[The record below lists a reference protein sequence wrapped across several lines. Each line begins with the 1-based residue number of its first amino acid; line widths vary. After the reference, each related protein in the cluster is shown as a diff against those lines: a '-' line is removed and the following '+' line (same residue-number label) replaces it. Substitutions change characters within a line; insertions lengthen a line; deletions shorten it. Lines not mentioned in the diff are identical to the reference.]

1 MYEKCNLRQSYF
13 CYIEKAD
20 LQAYLIIWNM
30 KKIHCIYLICFA
42 LLSMAV
48 PNFGQ
53 ETNPYFSAWD
63 SLDLSGSSLPVL
75 MPYNRIVDPAGEQ
88 IYFGDPE
95 FENHAMDCAISPD
108 GKTLAIEG
116 RNEIL
121 FYDIESRRLIYGLI
135 PGNSAMLSGAVN
147 TYSGIKW
154 FRKGSKQYVLWSLV
168 SQRTR
173 SYVVVAEWDGAQ
185 AEIVKQHLFMPEAP
199 SPVAL
204 PNEVEIIRE
213 GSEVYFIVT
222 LNGNNQVAKI
232 NSESG
237 EIGWTSPVGVAPYG
251 VVAANGKLY
260 VTNWAGGVP
269 DESDPDVAGVPWGKA
284 KVSSVTGSTREGTV
298 SVMDPATGE
307 VLDEIVVGLHPNDI
321 VKSPDENF
329 VYVANANSDNV
340 TVIDTRTGKVS
351 ETISVR
357 LMGDENPFWGSSPNG
372 LAISGKGKT
381 LYVANGMDNAIAVVA
396 LGSKA
401 SSKGKTESSV
411 VTGFIPTGA
420 YPGAVCEKGGLLFV
434 ANIEAEGARIA
445 NNTLIPSGDPAYNA
459 HRQMASVSRISV
471 PGKKTLAKYSE
482 RVVRA
487 NQLFRISLTL
497 EEAREGVAPVPVPAR
512 IGEPSVFK
520 HVVYIIKENRTY
532 DQILGDMPEGD
543 GEAALCVFGEEITP
557 NTHKLVRQFGLLDN
571 YYVSGKSSA
580 EGHQWTDAAIVT
592 DNVEKNVRAWFR
604 SYPHVQT
611 DALVYSPTGF
621 LWDNALQHGKSVRIY
636 GEACIPVFSDS
647 LNWTSIY
654 SDFLNGKPFVF
665 TNKTTIKPVEAL
677 LSPNYPGYD
686 HHAIPDIL
694 RAKSFIEEL
703 NEYEQ
708 MEGDQWPELSI
719 VALPNDHTAGTR
731 PGFPT
736 PRAMVADNDLALGQI
751 VEAITQSKFW
761 ENTVIFVTED
771 DSQAGWDHVSAYRT
785 LGAVI
790 SPYSRAQTTI
800 STQYNQ
806 TSLVRTIEQILGL
819 PPMNVMDATAMPMF
833 DCFVSTPDNTSYSS
847 VPNLIPL
854 DEMNPELSALSGK
867 ALYYARRSMEPQFIH
882 VDRGEDQLLNR
893 IIWYAL
899 KGKESYPKKFA
910 DGDDDDDD
918 DD

>member
-1 MYEKCNLRQSYF
+1 
-13 CYIEKAD
+13 
-20 LQAYLIIWNM
+20 
-30 KKIHCIYLICFA
+30 
-42 LLSMAV
+42 
-48 PNFGQ
+48 
-53 ETNPYFSAWD
+53 
-63 SLDLSGSSLPVL
+63 
-75 MPYNRIVDPAGEQ
+75 
-88 IYFGDPE
+88 
-95 FENHAMDCAISPD
+95 
-108 GKTLAIEG
+108 
-116 RNEIL
+116 
-121 FYDIESRRLIYGLI
+121 
-135 PGNSAMLSGAVN
+135 
-147 TYSGIKW
+147 
-154 FRKGSKQYVLWSLV
+154 
-168 SQRTR
+168 
-173 SYVVVAEWDGAQ
+173 VVVAYWDGEQ
-185 AEIVKQHLFMPEAP
+185 AEIIKQHLFMPVAP

-204 PNEVEIIRE
+204 PNEVAFIRE
-213 GSEVYFIVT
+213 GSEDYFIVT
-222 LNGNNQVAKI
+222 LNGNNQVVKI
-232 NSESG
+232 KSETG
-237 EIGWTSPVGVAPYG
+237 EISWTSPVGVAPYG
-251 VVAANGKLY
+251 VVAAHGKLF
-260 VTNWAGGVP
+260 VTNWGGGIP
-269 DESDPDVAGVPWGKA
+269 DESDTNVAGVPWGKA
-284 KVSSVTGSTREGTV
+284 KVSTVNGSTREGTV
-298 SVMDPATGE
+298 SVLDPATGK
-307 VLDEIVVGLHPNDI
+307 LLKEIEVGLHPNDI

-329 VYVANANSDNV
+329 VYVANANSDDV
-340 TVIDTRTGKVS
+340 SVIDTREGKVS

-372 LAISGKGKT
+372 LAISGNGKT
-381 LYVANGMDNAIAVVA
+381 LYVANGMDNAIAVVD

-411 VTGFIPTGA
+411 VAGFIPTGA
-420 YPGAVCEKGGLLFV
+420 YPGAVCVKGGELFV

-445 NNTLIPSGDPAYNA
+445 DTTLIPSGEPAYNA
-459 HRQMASVSRISV
+459 HRQMASVSRIYV
-471 PGKKTLAKYSE
+471 PNKKKLAGYSE

-487 NQLFRISLTL
+487 NQLFRISLTM
-497 EEAREGVAPVPVPAR
+497 EEAREGIDPVPVPAR

-532 DQILGDMPEGD
+532 DQILGDVPEGD
-543 GEAALCVFGEEITP
+543 GEPSLCVFGEDVTP

-580 EGHQWTDAAIVT
+580 EGHQWTDASIVT

-621 LWDNALQHGKSVRIY
+621 IWDNALQHGKSVRIY

-647 LNWTSIY
+647 LNWSSIY
-654 SDFLNGKPFVF
+654 ADFLNDRPFVF
-665 TNKTTIKPVEAL
+665 TNKTTIKPVEEL

-686 HHAIPDIL
+686 HHAIPDVL
-694 RAKSFIEEL
+694 RAKTFVEEL

-719 VALPNDHTAGTR
+719 IALPNDHTAGTY

-751 VEAITQSKFW
+751 VEAITRSKFW

-785 LGAVI
+785 LGMVI
-790 SPYSRAQTTI
+790 SPYSQSQTTL

-833 DCFVSTPDNTSYSS
+833 DCFVSRPDNTSYSS

-854 DEMNPELSALSGK
+854 DEMNPELSALKGK
-867 ALYYARRSMEPQFIH
+867 ALYYAKKSMDPQFIH

-899 KGKESYPKKFA
+899 KGKENYPKKFS
-910 DGDDDDDD
+910 DGEDEEEDDESE
-918 DD
+918 